1 MDAYFRAIIDDVTT
15 KFGRYEIRNKI
26 YNDFIIKF
34 ELIDDNHNI
43 CILFSIDKRHAN
55 VYKILD
61 YVEKSLRYRQNAY
74 NYVMQNLVLFER
86 TTANRYKHDIYR
98 LHINDDHIFIK
109 KNDSDSNPMEL
120 QPEEIIKHY
129 PVLVVKRFNTTKSA
143 KF

>member
-1 MDAYFRAIIDDVTT
+1 MDAYFRSIINDVTT

-26 YNDFIIKF
+26 HNDFIVKF
-34 ELIDDNHNI
+34 TLIDNNHNI

-61 YVEKSLRYRQNAY
+61 YVEKCLRYRQETY

-86 TTANRYKHDIYR
+86 TTANKYKHGIYR
-98 LHINDDHIFIK
+98 LHINDNHIFIK
-109 KNDSDSNPMEL
+109 KDNNKMEL
-120 QPEEIIKHY
+120 QSEEIINHY
-129 PVLVVKRFNTTKSA
+129 PEIVVKRFNTTKSA

>member
-1 MDAYFRAIIDDVTT
+1 MDSDFSAIIYDVNI
-15 KFGRYEIRNKI
+15 KFNHYKVYNKI
-26 YNDFIIKF
+26 HNTFIIKF
-34 ELIDDNHNI
+34 ALNDYNYNI

-55 VYKILD
+55 MYKILD
-61 YVEKSLRYRQNAY
+61 YVEKSLRYRQEAY

-109 KNDSDSNPMEL
+109 KKDNDSNPMKL

-129 PVLVVKRFNTTKSA
+129 PKLVVKRFITTKSA

>member
-1 MDAYFRAIIDDVTT
+1 MDAYFHAIIDDVTT

-34 ELIDDNHNI
+34 ELNDYNYNI

-109 KNDSDSNPMEL
+109 KDDDKMEL
-120 QPEEIIKHY
+120 QPEEIINHY
-129 PVLVVKRFNTTKSA
+129 PEIVVKRFNTTKSA

>member
-1 MDAYFRAIIDDVTT
+1 MDSDFRAIIYDINI

-26 YNDFIIKF
+26 YNTFIIKF
-34 ELIDDNHNI
+34 ALIDDNYNI

-61 YVEKSLRYRQNAY
+61 YVEKSLRYRQDAY

-86 TTANRYKHDIYR
+86 TTANRYKHGIYR
-98 LHINDDHIFIK
+98 LHINDNHIFIK
-109 KNDSDSNPMEL
+109 KDDDKMEL

-129 PVLVVKRFNTTKSA
+129 PELVVKRFNTTKSA

>member
-1 MDAYFRAIIDDVTT
+1 MDSDFRAIIYDVNI
-15 KFGRYEIRNKI
+15 KFNHYKVYNKI
-26 YNDFIIKF
+26 HNTFIVKF
-34 ELIDDNHNI
+34 ALNDDNYNI

-55 VYKILD
+55 MYKILD
-61 YVEKSLRYRQNAY
+61 YVEKSLRYRQKAY

-86 TTANRYKHDIYR
+86 TTANRYKHGLYR

-109 KNDSDSNPMEL
+109 KNDNDLNPMEL

-129 PVLVVKRFNTTKSA
+129 PELVVKRFNTTKSA